1 MSRKGCMQ
9 ISHTPLLPPF
19 TYPSHIQNVLY
30 VHARR
35 FQRFNYCR
43 PVYMLIGAQPISAS
57 NPILYPLWYTFG
69 FRVIWGDMKCWHGPN
84 AFISKFHFVC
94 PLNVLE
100 TNENMKHKGSIKRVR
115 NGPQMMLEDRFLYLF
130 SFFLKIEN
138 SWMGDRKKSMN
149 YYSFLHPSA
158 SLPSR
163 LYQDSSTC
171 IMHLG
176 QSPGTTYKFKWN
188 FVCYKR

>member
-30 VHARR
+30 VQARR
-35 FQRFNYCR
+35 FQRFSYCR

-100 TNENMKHKGSIKRVR
+100 TNENMKHKGSIKRVMVLKWCWR
-115 NGPQMMLEDRFLYLF
+115 IVFF
-130 SFFLKIEN
+130 IFFLSFWKLKIHEWVTGKN
-138 SWMGDRKKSMN
+138 PRIITLF
-149 YYSFLHPSA
+149 YTPPPP
-158 SLPSR
+158 SLPACIKI
-163 LYQDSSTC
+163 LPLVSS
-171 IMHLG
+171 I
-176 QSPGTTYKFKWN
+176 
-188 FVCYKR
+188 